1 MRRWIRLSGTVQQ
14 TLFIAVAQERG
25 PAHYVREKYTLYK
38 WLNLGRAKGRSGE
51 GRLGFEQAQN
61 DIEDSLC

>member
-25 PAHYVREKYTLYK
+25 PAHYVRKKYTLYK
-38 WLNLGRAKGRSGE
+38 WLNLGRLRVARAKADLALSKPRMT
-51 GRLGFEQAQN
+51 
-61 DIEDSLC
+61 